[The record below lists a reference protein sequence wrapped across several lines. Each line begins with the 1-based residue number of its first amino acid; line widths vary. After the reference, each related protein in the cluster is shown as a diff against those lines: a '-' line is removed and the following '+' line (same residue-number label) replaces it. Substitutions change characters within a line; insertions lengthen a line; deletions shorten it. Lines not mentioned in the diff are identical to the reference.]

1 VFELPFAPGW
11 VKQATASVL
20 AEAEMV
26 RLVVFSAVLVRP
38 LPDQRGGAQAATV
51 ATATRD
57 ARPR

>member
-1 VFELPFAPGW
+1 
-11 VKQATASVL
+11 
-20 AEAEMV
+20 MV
-26 RLVVFSAVLVRP
+26 RLMVFSAVLVRP